1 MARLKTK
8 LLESSVF
15 QAGQAMWIDKLAE
28 GVLQVDTPIG
38 PRFVRL
44 RLTQRAYLL
53 WMFRNFPSLPHQV
66 LSLREQRM
74 IERLYE
80 ENGFAS
86 MPGMGTSEAP
96 VIGRIEK
103 QITVAAEVLPM
114 RKPVTGAKTVRER
127 GSEVA
132 SA

>member
-1 MARLKTK
+1 
-8 LLESSVF
+8 
-15 QAGQAMWIDKLAE
+15 MWMEKLAE

-44 RLTQRAYLL
+44 SLSQRAYVM

-74 IERLYE
+74 IERLCE
-80 ENGFAS
+80 ENGFVS
-86 MPGMGTSEAP
+86 MPGVGALDGP

-103 QITVAAEVLPM
+103 QITIAAETLPI
-114 RKPVTGAKTVRER
+114 RKPMSGAQSAVRTRE
-127 GSEVA
+127 SEAA

>member
-1 MARLKTK
+1 
-8 LLESSVF
+8 
-15 QAGQAMWIDKLAE
+15 MWIEKLAD

-44 RLTQRAYLL
+44 NFTQRAYLL

-66 LSLREQRM
+66 LSARAQRM
-74 IERLYE
+74 VDRASE

-86 MPGMGTSEAP
+86 MYGVGVADAP

-103 QITVAAEVLPM
+103 RITLSAEIVPI
-114 RKPVTGAKTVRER
+114 RKPAASSHSAVRDR
-127 GSEVA
+127 GSEAA

>member
-1 MARLKTK
+1 
-8 LLESSVF
+8 
-15 QAGQAMWIDKLAE
+15 MWIDKLAE

-44 RLTQRAYLL
+44 NFTQRAYLL
-53 WMFRNFPSLPHQV
+53 WMFRHFPSLPQQV
-66 LSLREQRM
+66 LSPREQRM
-74 IERLYE
+74 IDRMCE

-86 MPGMGTSEAP
+86 MPGMGTADAP

-103 QITVAAEVLPM
+103 RSPISEEVFPTRRPVAASAS
-114 RKPVTGAKTVRER
+114 GVRER
-127 GSEVA
+127 GSEAA